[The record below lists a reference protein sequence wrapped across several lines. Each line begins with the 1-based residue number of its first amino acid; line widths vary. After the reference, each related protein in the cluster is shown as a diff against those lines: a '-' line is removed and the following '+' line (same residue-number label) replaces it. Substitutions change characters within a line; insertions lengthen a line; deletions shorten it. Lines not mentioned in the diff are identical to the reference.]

1 MTFANFPLSRH
12 LTFNNSTFEF
22 LHTWRFMIMSAD
34 SYRWRSPQ
42 DSDLWNKVSACGIRE
57 VVRKSEISNLSE
69 VCSASDCCDNNME
82 SLKSCVEEIP
92 ACPNSDYCVFR
103 LMHCFL
109 CIIIPI
115 IVLFIYHYIEY
126 CVVYS
131 SLFRLLCC
139 CFFIIIPIIVLLF
152 IFHYSDYCVVVY

>member
-1 MTFANFPLSRH
+1 MAQRRRKALTFANFPLSRH

-82 SLKSCVEEIP
+82 SLKSCVEEVP

-103 LMHCFL
+103 SMHCFL
-109 CIIIPI
+109 W
-115 IVLFIYHYIEY
+115 
-126 CVVYS
+126 
-131 SLFRLLCC
+131 LFRLLCC
-139 CFFIIIPIIVLLF
+139 LFIMTLNIVLF
-152 IFHYSDYCVVVY
+152 IHHYSDYCVVVYSSSFRLLCCCLFMG

>member
-1 MTFANFPLSRH
+1 
-12 LTFNNSTFEF
+12 
-22 LHTWRFMIMSAD
+22 MSAD

-82 SLKSCVEEIP
+82 SLKSCVEEVP
-92 ACPNSDYCVFR
+92 ACPNSDYYVFR

-115 IVLFIYHYIEY
+115 ILLLIINILNIVLFIH
-126 CVVYS
+126 
-131 SLFRLLCC
+131 
-139 CFFIIIPIIVLLF
+139 
-152 IFHYSDYCVVVY
+152 HYSDYCVVVYSSSFRLLCCCLFMG